1 MKQGSLHQ
9 VPQVPPATKKK
20 AQSKF
25 RVPIHKPSQA
35 KIDAVINYKRSKGLL
50 GKPSTTTTNKT
61 EEFTIGSS
69 SSSSSSVSN
78 NKNSGGG
85 IIHAAPV
92 TATNVAS
99 LVEVC
104 NGLQR
109 EQDNLRRSNR
119 LIRDEIASLN
129 DVHYNLLWLLKK
141 SRQYET
147 HLAAMG
153 PT

>member
-1 MKQGSLHQ
+1 MHA
-9 VPQVPPATKKK
+9 PA
-20 AQSKF
+20 
-25 RVPIHKPSQA
+25 
-35 KIDAVINYKRSKGLL
+35 
-50 GKPSTTTTNKT
+50 
-61 EEFTIGSS
+61 
-69 SSSSSSVSN
+69 
-78 NKNSGGG
+78 
-85 IIHAAPV
+85 AA
-92 TATNVAS
+92 AAANVAS

-147 HLAAMG
+147 YREAMG
-153 PT
+153 PNET